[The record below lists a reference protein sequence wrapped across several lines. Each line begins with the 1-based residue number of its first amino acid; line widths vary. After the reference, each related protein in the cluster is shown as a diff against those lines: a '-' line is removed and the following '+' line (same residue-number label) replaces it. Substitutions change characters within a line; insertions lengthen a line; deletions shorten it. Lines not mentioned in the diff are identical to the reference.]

1 MKTQDVANQ
10 WAQMCREGKNMEC
23 IEALYGD
30 SVVSKEMPG
39 MPGEVISGKQNV
51 WNKSKEWLD
60 NVQEF
65 QNYLQTLIFEYEKC
79 FKYMNDIKIFSSP
92 TPIMIDTPWINIQ
105 KKYEFIPN
113 HTHDGVYS
121 YALWVKIPYD
131 IKEEFNNDHCHA
143 STFEFTYN
151 NVTGSINNLKIPIS
165 KEYEGKIIFFPA
177 KLQHCVY
184 PFYTSDENRISIS
197 GNIVFKT

>member
-1 MKTQDVANQ
+1 MKSVSFNNFGYIEDELPSNLFNSI
-10 WAQMCREGKNMEC
+10 KNEC
-23 IEALYGD
+23 ENLNH
-30 SVVSKEMPG
+30 KEM
-39 MPGEVISGKQNV
+39 VSGLTGRGVAKHYYMR
-51 WNKSKEWLD
+51 D
-60 NVQEF
+60 NVKEF
-65 QNYLQTLIFEYEKC
+65 QSYLQTLILEYEKS

-121 YALWVKIPYD
+121 YTLWVKIPYD
-131 IKEEFNNDHCHA
+131 IEEELNNGHCHA

-151 NVTGSINNLKIPIS
+151 NITGSINNLRIPVS